1 MLDGV
6 HFLHG
11 WVFRLSIY
19 APARLWVYLTARRY
33 KFGEADQQS
42 PLIMLALVTLYF
54 VTAFAVRGAS
64 DFLAWRFAYSNS
76 HWSELQTAVRRI
88 AQEHHRATEEAE
100 KKVREARSRVS
111 VMNQTLNRV
120 RSDTRMKT

>member
-1 MLDGV
+1 MPQEITTFG
-6 HFLHG
+6 
-11 WVFRLSIY
+11 I
-19 APARLWVYLTARRY
+19 

-42 PLIMLALVTLYF
+42 LLIMLALVTLYF
-54 VTAFAVRGAS
+54 VTAFAVHGAS

-100 KKVREARSRVS
+100 EQVREAHSRVS
-111 VMNQTLNRV
+111 VMNQTLDRV